1 MSLNVAGIRRM
12 LGVQVL
18 AGLGYL
24 ILEVKDAANEESNIA
39 FPVY

>member
-1 MSLNVAGIRRM
+1 M

>member
-1 MSLNVAGIRRM
+1 M

-24 ILEVKDAANEESNIA
+24 ILEVTDAANEESNIA
-39 FPVY
+39 FPLY